1 MEMNGR
7 IARQILLFSL
17 LVLIIPMILFPE
29 RLGTTLAKASLV
41 YVLFELVYYGIVS
54 FILNRHASLVQLAQ
68 AAGLCIVYRFALG
81 AFLGVFIV
89 IAYPMDLSVAL
100 TLSMSSYLPAILLQ
114 IAATPFILQPAVSS
128 SLFEQRRPRHVVM
141 DGPQTPPR
149 TSTATASD
157 ARARRQESY
166 SPDRTSSRLRQD
178 STGKQTTVA
187 APAFSD
193 ANGFER
199 ATRYI
204 GEDASVELAAVVD
217 PEGLLLS
224 HFVRGDIDPESWAP
238 FAVVLEHSNSAIL
251 KRFGFTSPDKVEL
264 IFREKKVAIA
274 SEEMFSLLIVS
285 ERTLDEVL
293 HIRINQALDII
304 RKYVAERYSE
314 KLVGNAEKQYV

>member
-29 RLGTTLAKASLV
+29 RLGTSLAKASLV
-41 YVLFELVYYGIVS
+41 YVLFELVYYGVVS
-54 FILNRHASLVQLAQ
+54 FILNRHTSLLQLAQ
-68 AAGLCIVYRFALG
+68 AAGVCIVYRFVLG
-81 AFLGVFIV
+81 AVLGVFIV

-114 IAATPFILQPAVSS
+114 IAATPFILRPAIDS
-128 SLFEQRRPRHVVM
+128 SLFEQRRPARLVM
-141 DGPQTPPR
+141 EGPAAPPR
-149 TSTATASD
+149 TAAQAAPD
-157 ARARRQESY
+157 HRARRQDSY
-166 SPDRTSSRLRQD
+166 SPERPSARQRSEMAARQTS
-178 STGKQTTVA
+178 VA

-204 GEDASVELAAVVD
+204 GEDASVELAVVVD
-217 PEGLLLS
+217 PEGLMLS
-224 HFVRGDIDPESWAP
+224 HFSRGDIDPESWAP
-238 FAVVLEHSNSAIL
+238 FAIVLEQGNSAVL
-251 KRFGFTSPDKVEL
+251 KRFGFTNPDKMEL
-264 IFREKKVAIA
+264 VFRDKKVVIA

-314 KLVGNAEKQYV
+314 KLVANAEKQYV